1 MIKVRNNSE
10 TGVACTGVCTRQV
23 LFAYIIVS
31 NLLFLGDSW
40 VRKQVGL
47 CVLYLLLGLFLSV
60 CFVWLWYASF
70 VLSYLFYFIT
80 FYYCPLAAGFLMT
93 NRKGVNSNGKCDGK
107 NLGRIVGREIVI
119 RIHCVRKKL
128 CSMKKIK
135 EWENTK
141 FDS

>member
-1 MIKVRNNSE
+1 MHRSLHQA
-10 TGVACTGVCTRQV
+10 GSLCLYYSFQ
-23 LFAYIIVS
+23 FIVFRG
-31 NLLFLGDSW
+31 FLSAQTSGS
-40 VRKQVGL
+40 L
-47 CVLYLLLGLFLSV
+47 CLVPALGLVFV
-60 CFVWLWYASF
+60 CLFCLTLIRKLCF
-70 VLSYLFYFIT
+70 ILLILFYFIT